1 VTESSKPRWFEDF
14 RVDDEVEL
22 GERTLSE
29 DEIVAFGRLHDPQPF
44 HVDAEAAKESVFG
57 GLVAS
62 GLQSIAVWSRLYV
75 DSIGGASVEHMGGT
89 GIEETRFLKPLRPG
103 MRVRAKVRFAEARLS
118 TKRADRGHV
127 SLEGTLRNDE
137 DELVLLV
144 RLGLYVRR
152 RPSSDATAT

>member
-1 VTESSKPRWFEDF
+1 MTKPRWFEDF
-14 RVDDEVEL
+14 RVGDEVEL
-22 GERTLSE
+22 GERTLSAE
-29 DEIVAFGRLHDPQPF
+29 EIVAFGRAHDPQPF
-44 HVDAEAAKESVFG
+44 HVDEEAAKDSVFG

-75 DSIGGASVEHMGGT
+75 DELGGENVEHMGGT

-103 MRVRAKVRFAEARLS
+103 MRVRAKVRIAEARPS

-127 SLEGTLRNDE
+127 SIEGTLRDDE
-137 DELVLLV
+137 DELVLLA

-152 RPSSDATAT
+152 RPSADVTAS